1 MSCFILFIFVFVAN
15 ISKKISE
22 TNQTHYLNKLK
33 IKKCIGNFSL
43 KYFNSVVLTPNK
55 FKKDQQSVYSK
66 IFAVDLYFL
75 FNENWLQK
83 YCL

>member
-15 ISKKISE
+15 ISKKISK

-33 IKKCIGNFSL
+33 INLGNFSL

-55 FKKDQQSVYSK
+55 FKKDQQNVYSK

-75 FNENWLQK
+75 FNVNWLQK